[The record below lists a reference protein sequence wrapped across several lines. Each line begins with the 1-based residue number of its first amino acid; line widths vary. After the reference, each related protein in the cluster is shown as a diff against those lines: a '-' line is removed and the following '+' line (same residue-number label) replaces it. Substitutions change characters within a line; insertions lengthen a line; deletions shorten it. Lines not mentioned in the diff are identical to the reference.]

1 MLSQATRRSSIV
13 VVALLAAAILVALA
27 GSSAHAGHGCL
38 VDQECL
44 ACRWAAESVILAP
57 APPVLSVPEGRALV
71 ELQLLPADGSDH
83 SALRRRQRRVS
94 RDSNRWHARRLLQKA
109 DTRVGPGARLPGVN
123 GFQDSGARSA
133 ETEEN

>member
-44 ACRWAAESVILAP
+44 ACRWATESVVLTP
-57 APPVLSVPEGRALV
+57 APPVLPVPEGV
-71 ELQLLPADGSDH
+71 ELAPPVAAEETTPVVRTPG
-83 SALRRRQRRVS
+83 RS
-94 RDSNRWHARRLLQKA
+94 RAPPR
-109 DTRVGPGARLPGVN
+109 G
-123 GFQDSGARSA
+123 
-133 ETEEN
+133 

>member
-44 ACRWAAESVILAP
+44 ACRWAAESVVLAP

-71 ELQLLPADGSDH
+71 SPPATKRTAQVVRTPG
-83 SALRRRQRRVS
+83 RS
-94 RDSNRWHARRLLQKA
+94 RAPP
-109 DTRVGPGARLPGVN
+109 TG
-123 GFQDSGARSA
+123 
-133 ETEEN
+133 